1 MAFPTRTTMDL
12 HARTVPA
19 IPEPEA
25 PAGGVLFPRHLGAG
39 GPRAKDGRYQC
50 AVYVP
55 QPDGTRARKFAYG
68 QTWAECDAKRREL
81 LDKAENGIPV
91 PTRSAKLAEWLPYWL
106 ENVIRP
112 RRKLSTYDKYE
123 AHVRLYLVPRL
134 GSKRLESLTVADVRR
149 FLTALERDTTA
160 ATAKE
165 SHRVLRTAL
174 SAACREEL
182 ITRNVVQLVEPPR
195 LRSRDLS
202 PWSLDE
208 TLDFLAAARKDP
220 LYAAFVVAIAMGL
233 RRGEI
238 IGLRW
243 EDLDLEQRVLYVRQ
257 QTQRRRGVLYDDD
270 PKSRRRRAVPLPAMC
285 IAPLRWQRMR
295 QAAIRERMG
304 DRWTETGHVF
314 TTRTGRP
321 IEPRNLYRSFTRVAK
336 GAGLRVIRLHDARHG
351 CATLLTAAGVAPRV
365 VMEILGH
372 SQISITMDV
381 YTHVVQ
387 DTQREAISHMDRLLR
402 RRNSPGPA
410 PGSSPGD
417 RTR

>member
-1 MAFPTRTTMDL
+1 MAPKRK
-12 HARTVPA
+12 RNPN
-19 IPEPEA
+19 
-25 PAGGVLFPRHLGAG
+25 GAG
-39 GPRAKDGRYQC
+39 TITKRADGRYQA
-50 AVYVP
+50 AVYVL

-68 QTWAECDAKRREL
+68 KTWDECDRKRHEL
-81 LDKAENGIPV
+81 LARDRNGIPT
-91 PTRSAKLAEWLPYWL
+91 PTRSAKLSEWLPYWL
-106 ENVIRP
+106 EQVVRP

-123 AHVRLYLVPRL
+123 SHVRLYLVPLL
-134 GSKRLESLTVADVRR
+134 GSKRLESLGVADVRR
-149 FLTALERDTTA
+149 FLTAVEKRTTP

-182 ITRNVVQLVEPPR
+182 ITRNVAKLVEPPR
-195 LRSRDLS
+195 PRSRELS

-208 TLDFLAAARKDP
+208 TLTFLAAARTDP
-220 LYAAFVVAIAMGL
+220 LYAAFVLAIAMGL

-238 IGLRW
+238 VGLRW
-243 EDLDLEQRVLYVRQ
+243 ENIDLENRVLAVQ
-257 QTQRRRGVLYDDD
+257 GQTQRRRGVLYDDD
-270 PKSRRRRAVPLPAMC
+270 PKGRRRRVVPLPAMC
-285 IAPLRWQRMR
+285 VAPLRWHRMR
-295 QAAIRERMG
+295 QAAARERAG
-304 DRWTETGHVF
+304 AAWQESGYVF

-321 IEPRNLYRSFTRVAK
+321 VEPRNLYRSFTRVAEN
-336 GAGLRVIRLHDARHG
+336 AGLRVIRLHDARHG

-402 RRNSPGPA
+402 RR
-410 PGSSPGD
+410 
-417 RTR
+417 R